1 MINQCHHGEAFLW
14 NGSGIDEV
22 DDAVMDFIK
31 LCEINPDM
39 AKEIADEISAVLSSF
54 RALEKPQ

>member
-1 MINQCHHGEAFLW
+1 MINQCHHREAFLW
-14 NGSGIDEV
+14 NSSGIDEV
-22 DDAVMDFIK
+22 DNAIMDFIK

-54 RALEKPQ
+54 RKLDKPQ